1 MVAAVSQR
9 GSRMKRIIGMAAAAA
24 LVLLQL
30 GALAALNAEAP
41 LDLSPIDGPE
51 LVAEQR
57 A

>member
-1 MVAAVSQR
+1 MAALSQR

-30 GALAALNAEAP
+30 GAFAALSAEAP
-41 LDLSPIDGPE
+41 LDLSPIDGSE
-51 LVAEQR
+51 LVAAQR

>member
-1 MVAAVSQR
+1 
-9 GSRMKRIIGMAAAAA
+9 MKRIIGMTAAAV

-30 GALAALNAEAP
+30 GAIAAWSAEPP
-41 LDLSPIDGPE
+41 LDLSPIDG

>member
-1 MVAAVSQR
+1 MAAVSQR

-51 LVAEQR
+51 LVAEHR

>member
-1 MVAAVSQR
+1 VVAAVSQR

-30 GALAALNAEAP
+30 GAFAVLNAEEP
-41 LDLSPIDGPE
+41 LDLTPIDGRE
-51 LVAEQR
+51 LVAEHR